1 MRNRQTAATSNI
13 IAFAHALFM
22 QRECSGFGFLTL
34 SQDFF
39 GALSNFSGL
48 GMDVFLMRS
57 KLIIWGI
64 LSV

>member
-13 IAFAHALFM
+13 TAFSGALFM
-22 QRECSGFGFLTL
+22 QRECMGFFLIFCSFRRL
-34 SQDFF
+34 F

-57 KLIIWGI
+57 KLII
-64 LSV
+64 